1 MGHLSKKHTNIEADE
16 AIFKHI
22 QNEDEAPFRS
32 GYLASSKNS
41 SKRVEHLALLDDT
54 KFQAAVSNIQP
65 RADREANDEILSRT
79 YVDTG
84 ILPQLANSNNQIL
97 YGRRGTG
104 KSHVLRVLGLQIEK
118 QSPGTSLYIDLR
130 VLGSAGL
137 MTEIDRP
144 LSDRCVAVFK
154 DLLSL
159 VQGQLM
165 DIVTRPDRDGA
176 GLQEVSE
183 LEDVIRRKSVAVTS
197 REVSE
202 RSASTDKHGLEFALD
217 STLKASLKAADDVSN
232 EDERSVSHVEA
243 LRDTIVF
250 SEVAQQLEIALIAL
264 DIDNLYILID
274 EWSTIPS
281 ELQPYI
287 SEFLKRAFVPV
298 RRVTVKIAA
307 LEYRSRFSIPNEGGG
322 VIGFELG
329 PDISANLDLDDYYV
343 YDRNP
348 ERVVDLFLEVLIK
361 HLEAE
366 LPEGFLNSQNVTS
379 AGGFQRNLFTE
390 RATFVE
396 LVRAGEGVVR
406 DFIGVFTQAF
416 FRAVREGKQKIEL
429 NAVEE
434 AARAWYE
441 TDKSTTLSSQQRRAL
456 HLIVTE
462 VIGSRQAKM
471 FMLAREHSDDPMVQ
485 SLFDLRLLHLV
496 SRGYSDKENPGLRY
510 NIYALDYGTYVDLK
524 RTKREP
530 EALVEFDPE
539 SPPFEQERIVPF
551 ADKRSIRRIILD
563 PSIFYAEAP
572 AST

>member
-1 MGHLSKKHTNIEADE
+1 
-16 AIFKHI
+16 
-22 QNEDEAPFRS
+22 
-32 GYLASSKNS
+32 
-41 SKRVEHLALLDDT
+41 LALLEDA

-65 RADREANDEILSRT
+65 RADREANDQILSRT
-79 YVDTG
+79 YVETG

-104 KSHVLRVLGLQIEK
+104 KSHVLRVLGLKVEE

-137 MTEIDRP
+137 MTQVDRS

-183 LEDVIRRKSVAVTS
+183 LEDVIRRKSVAVAT

-202 RSASTDKHGLEFALD
+202 RSASTGKNGLEVGLD
-217 STLKASLKAADDVSN
+217 SEFKASLKMADEAST

-250 SEVAQQLEIALIAL
+250 AEVAQQLEIALDAL
-264 DIDNLYILID
+264 GIENLYILID

-307 LEYRSRFSIPNEGGG
+307 LEYRSRFSIPNETGG

-348 ERVVDLFLEVLIK
+348 DRVVDLFLEVLIK

-366 LPEGFLNSQNVTS
+366 LPDNFLASHNVTT

-416 FRAVREGKQKIEL
+416 FRAVREGKQKIDL

-441 TDKSTTLSSQQRRAL
+441 TDKSTNLSAAQRRAL
-456 HLIVTE
+456 HLIVTD
-462 VIGSRQAKM
+462 VIGTRQAKM

-530 EALVEFDPE
+530 ESFSEVDLEAPSTEE
-539 SPPFEQERIVPF
+539 TERIVPF

-563 PSIFYAEAP
+563 PSIFYQV
-572 AST
+572 ASA

>member
-1 MGHLSKKHTNIEADE
+1 MGTPRVQAEKT
-16 AIFKHI
+16 
-22 QNEDEAPFRS
+22 APGRRQPTDNAF
-32 GYLASSKNS
+32 GSSLPSAQVYPSPRKLN
-41 SKRVEHLALLDDT
+41 HLALLEDP
-54 KFQAAVSNIQP
+54 KFQAAVSNIEP
-65 RADREANDEILSRT
+65 RADREANDDVLSRT

-104 KSHVLRVLGLQIEK
+104 KSHVLRVLGLQVEK

-137 MTEIDRP
+137 MTEADRP

-165 DIVTRPDRDGA
+165 DIVTRPGSDRG

-183 LEDVIRRKSVAVTS
+183 LEEVIRRKSVAVTT

-202 RSASTDKHGLEFALD
+202 RSASTGKSGLGFGFD
-217 STLKASLKAADDVSN
+217 SRLTASLNVADEAST

-250 SEVAQQLEIALIAL
+250 AEVAQQLEIALDAL
-264 DIDNLYILID
+264 GIENLYILID

-307 LEYRSRFSIPNEGGG
+307 LEYRSRFSIPNESGG

-348 ERVVDLFLEVLIK
+348 DRVVDLFLEVLMK

-366 LPEGFLNSQNVTS
+366 LPDKFLASQNVTTP
-379 AGGFQRNLFTE
+379 GGFQRNLFTE

-441 TDKSTTLSSQQRRAL
+441 TDKSTTLSAHQRRAL

-462 VIGSRQAKM
+462 VIGTRQAKM
-471 FMLAREHSDDPMVQ
+471 FMLAREHSDDAMVQ

-530 EALVEFDPE
+530 ESFVDSDSNSQLAAET
-539 SPPFEQERIVPF
+539 ERIVPF

-563 PSIFYAEAP
+563 PSIFYQDTP
-572 AST
+572 A

>member
-1 MGHLSKKHTNIEADE
+1 MISIDLRDRYATVWFCSGCLQSSRNRYDQTRIMVKRGMGGI
-16 AIFKHI
+16 
-22 QNEDEAPFRS
+22 
-32 GYLASSKNS
+32 
-41 SKRVEHLALLDDT
+41 LALLEDV
-54 KFQAAVSNIQP
+54 KFKAAVSNIQP
-65 RADREANDEILSRT
+65 RADREAEDEILTRT
-79 YVDTG
+79 FVDTG

-104 KSHVLRVLGLQIEK
+104 KSHVLRVLGLQVEK
-118 QSPGTSLYIDLR
+118 ETPGTSLYIDLR

-137 MTEIDRP
+137 MTELDRP

-165 DIVTRPDRDGA
+165 DIVTHPDGDGR

-183 LEDVIRRKSVAVTS
+183 LEDVIRRKSVAVAS

-202 RSASTDKHGLEFALD
+202 RSSSGGKNGLDFNLD
-217 STLKASLKAADDVSN
+217 SNLKASVKVS
-232 EDERSVSHVEA
+232 DETTTQDELSVSHVEA

-250 SEVAQQLEIALIAL
+250 SEVAQQLELALTAL
-264 DIDNLYILID
+264 EIESLYILID
-274 EWSTIPS
+274 EWSTIPAD
-281 ELQPYI
+281 LQPYI

-307 LEYRSRFSIPNEGGG
+307 LEYRSRFSLPSSAGG

-348 ERVVDLFLEVLIK
+348 GQVVDLFLEVLMKHIEVELPDG
-361 HLEAE
+361 HLEAQ
-366 LPEGFLNSQNVTS
+366 GVTS
-379 AGGFQRNLFTE
+379 MVGFRRNLFTE
-390 RATFVE
+390 TATFVE

-406 DFIGVFTQAF
+406 DFIGVFTGAF
-416 FRAVREGKQKIEL
+416 FRAVREGKQKIDL

-441 TDKSTTLSSQQRRAL
+441 TDKSTTLSKEQREAL
-456 HLIVTE
+456 HLIVSD
-462 VIGSRQAKM
+462 VIGNRQAKM
-471 FMLAREHSDDPMVQ
+471 FMLAREHSDDAMVQ

-530 EALVEFDPE
+530 ESFVDVDDVPPE
-539 SPPFEQERIVPF
+539 GEAERIVPF
-551 ADKRSIRRIILD
+551 ADKRSIRRIILN
-563 PSIFYAEAP
+563 PSIFYKSNENEDALRE
-572 AST
+572 

>member
-1 MGHLSKKHTNIEADE
+1 M
-16 AIFKHI
+16 
-22 QNEDEAPFRS
+22 
-32 GYLASSKNS
+32 
-41 SKRVEHLALLDDT
+41 ALLEDP

-84 ILPQLANSNNQIL
+84 ILPQLANTNNQIL

-104 KSHVLRVLGLQIEK
+104 KSHVLRVLGLQVEK
-118 QSPGTSLYIDLR
+118 QTPGTSLYIDLR

-137 MTEIDRP
+137 MTEVDRP

-183 LEDVIRRKSVAVTS
+183 LEDVIRRKSVAVAS

-202 RSASTDKHGLEFALD
+202 RTASTGKNAIELGWDTQF
-217 STLKASLKAADDVSN
+217 TMSLKAADETSN

-250 SEVAQQLEIALIAL
+250 SEVAQQLEIALTAL

-307 LEYRSRFSIPNEGGG
+307 LEYRSRFSLPNESGG

-348 ERVVDLFLEVLIK
+348 DRVVDLFLEVLMK

-366 LPEGFLNSQNVTS
+366 LPENFLGTQSITS
-379 AGGFQRNLFTE
+379 PGSFQRNLFTE

-441 TDKSTTLSSQQRRAL
+441 TDKSTTLSVQQRRAL

-462 VIGSRQAKM
+462 VIGTRQAKM

-530 EALVEFDPE
+530 ESLVELHPDSIIASEPE
-539 SPPFEQERIVPF
+539 RVVPF

-563 PSIFYAEAP
+563 PSIFYKEAS
-572 AST
+572 A